1 MAVVIILRDLN
12 PFAAFKGKKVKNKK
26 TIRNLTL

>member
-1 MAVVIILRDLN
+1 MAVVMILRDLN
-12 PFAAFKGKKVKNKK
+12 PFAAYKGKKVKNK